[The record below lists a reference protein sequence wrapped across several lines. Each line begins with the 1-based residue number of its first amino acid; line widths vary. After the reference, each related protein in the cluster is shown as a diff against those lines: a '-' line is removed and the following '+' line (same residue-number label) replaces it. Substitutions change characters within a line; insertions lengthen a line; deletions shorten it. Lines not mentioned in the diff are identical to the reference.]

1 MGFEYAK
8 YDLAMMPIHRTYI
21 AWIGVACVA
30 LSSCSQTGE
39 TSAVCSRAPELE
51 SSLVAVDVAITSMS
65 DVSARQLQSM
75 FAVLLSSLDAIGNVA
90 PVELVDQFS
99 QVERAYHSVSIALQ
113 NVYWE
118 GSVGVSDA
126 AVLDSIEDLLRTDNV
141 DALFDVRSYV
151 ADSCQI
157 ELQSGINKTPGDAVD
172 LPAPSVVVEP
182 QPDLNTGFDNE
193 ESAMRSYAYFVAE
206 QNGLVLTPEQ
216 ALCAGRILSD
226 KIIEE
231 GTLTDVAYEALVSST
246 FKKCNV
252 NIGIST
258 TTIA

>member
-1 MGFEYAK
+1 MVK
-8 YDLAMMPIHRTYI
+8 SMRKILT
-21 AWIGVACVA
+21 ACFGLVCIS
-30 LSSCSQTGE
+30 LTSCSSTSDA
-39 TSAVCSRAPELE
+39 SAVCSRAPELE
-51 SSLVAVDVAITSMS
+51 SSLVAVDVAIASMS

-126 AVLDSIEDLLRTDNV
+126 AVLDSIEDLSRTDNV
-141 DALFDVRSYV
+141 DSLTDVRSYV
-151 ADSCQI
+151 EDSCQI
-157 ELQSGINKTPGDAVD
+157 ELQSGVNKTPGDAVD

-193 ESAMRSYAYFVAE
+193 ESALRSYAYFVAE
-206 QNGLVLTPEQ
+206 QVGLTLTPEQ
-216 ALCAGRILSD
+216 ALCAGEILSD
-226 KIIEE
+226 KIINE
-231 GTLTDVAYEALVSST
+231 GTLTDAAYEALVSST
-246 FKKCNV
+246 FEKCNV
-252 NIGIST
+252 NSGNPT

>member
-1 MGFEYAK
+1 
-8 YDLAMMPIHRTYI
+8 
-21 AWIGVACVA
+21 
-30 LSSCSQTGE
+30 
-39 TSAVCSRAPELE
+39 
-51 SSLVAVDVAITSMS
+51 
-65 DVSARQLQSM
+65 M

-126 AVLDSIEDLLRTDNV
+126 AVLDSIEDLSRTDNV
-141 DALFDVRSYV
+141 DALTDVRSYV
-151 ADSCQI
+151 EDSCQI
-157 ELQSGINKTPGDAVD
+157 ELQSGVNKTPGDAVD

-193 ESAMRSYAYFVAE
+193 ESALRSYAYFVAE
-206 QNGLVLTPEQ
+206 QFGLTLTPEQ
-216 ALCAGRILSD
+216 ALCAGEILSD
-226 KIIEE
+226 KIINE
-231 GTLTDVAYEALVSST
+231 GTLTDAAYEALVSST
-246 FKKCNV
+246 FEKCNV
-252 NIGIST
+252 NSGMPT